1 MPGHAA
7 KRALFAAWRLVAGLA
22 RPSRRANLRR
32 LRARGESAA
41 SLRIRE
47 ATAADIPALARVHVT
62 AWNATYA
69 PLLATGPGVEL
80 RERQWRDAFAKGDA
94 APFCYVVERPDGTLV
109 GFAQGGRSDNPE
121 FEGELKKIYLLAEYQ
136 RVGLGRRLI
145 GRVARR
151 FVSDGIG
158 SMWLFGDARNP
169 SSRAWLALG
178 AEKTDSD
185 PGIGNYG
192 WRDLRRLAELPE

>member
-1 MPGHAA
+1 MSTPRAE
-7 KRALFAAWRLVAGLA
+7 RALLAAWRLVAGLA
-22 RPSRRANLRR
+22 RPSKRANLRR
-32 LRARGESAA
+32 LRARGESPA
-41 SLRIRE
+41 SLVIRE
-47 ATAADIPALARVHVT
+47 ATAADIPALARLHVT

-69 PLLATGPGVEL
+69 PFLVKGPGVAL
-80 RERQWRDAFAKGDA
+80 RERQWREAFAKSA
-94 APFCYVVERPDGTLV
+94 AASFCYVVERPDGALV
-109 GFAQGGRSDNPE
+109 GFAQGGPSDNPE
-121 FEGELKKIYLLAEYQ
+121 FDGELKKIYLLAEYQ
-136 RVGLGRRLI
+136 RLGLGRRLV

-151 FVSDGIG
+151 FLSDGID

-185 PGIGNYG
+185 PAIGNYG